1 MQAHEAVPSKMVGS
15 TKAAVDLKPRGIE
28 MLANRDA
35 LPTIAVTDL
44 AAARKFYEGKLG
56 LKHVATQDSEVSTYK
71 SGSST
76 IVVYRSEFAGT
87 NKATSATWGVGSEF
101 DQIVANL
108 KKQGVPFEHYDMPGG
123 KQEGDTHV
131 FGTFKAAWFKDP
143 DGNILHINND
153 NG

>member
-1 MQAHEAVPSKMVGS
+1 
-15 TKAAVDLKPRGIE
+15 
-28 MLANRDA
+28 MLADKDA

-44 AAARKFYEGKLG
+44 GAARQFYEGKLG
-56 LKHVATQDSEVSTYK
+56 LTHIATQDGDVSTYR

-76 IVVYRSEFAGT
+76 IVVYVSQFART
-87 NKATSATWGVGSEF
+87 NKATSATWGAGSEF
-101 DQIVANL
+101 DDIVAAL
-108 KKQGVPFEHYDMPGG
+108 KKEGVPFEHYDMPDG
-123 KQEGDTHV
+123 KQEGDTYV